1 MDLSSIPTG
10 VLIFA
15 GIALVVAV
23 FCHLYL
29 HRFWRASLLSAVAA
43 PALFL
48 LASTVQERGLP
59 EPLTI
64 AAFALF
70 AAFSLLISII
80 VGLVTG
86 LARRIRLVGA

>member
-10 VLIFA
+10 VLVLA
-15 GIALVVAV
+15 GIALLVAV

-29 HRFWRASLLSAVAA
+29 RRFWRASLLSAVVAT
-43 PALFL
+43 ALFL
-48 LASTVQERGLP
+48 IASIVRERGLP
-59 EPLTI
+59 EPLTA

-80 VGLVTG
+80 VGLVAG
-86 LARRIRLVGA
+86 LARRFRLTGA